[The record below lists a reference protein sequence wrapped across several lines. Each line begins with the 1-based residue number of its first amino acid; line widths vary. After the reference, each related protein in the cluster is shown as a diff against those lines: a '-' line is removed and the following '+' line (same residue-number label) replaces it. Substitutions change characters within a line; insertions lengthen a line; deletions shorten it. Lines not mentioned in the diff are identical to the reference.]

1 MADENNKLGLTNEER
16 AVFYSHGTG
25 KKVGEI
31 RQYDPIYG
39 LLTLHDPMLNTQIDF
54 IWDSV
59 GSKWRG
65 TGVQSGYTTEV
76 SIEQLTPLAKQNDED
91 VPDKATT
98 VSRFPS

>member
-39 LLTLHDPMLNTQIDF
+39 LLT
-54 IWDSV
+54 
-59 GSKWRG
+59 
-65 TGVQSGYTTEV
+65 
-76 SIEQLTPLAKQNDED
+76 
-91 VPDKATT
+91 
-98 VSRFPS
+98 